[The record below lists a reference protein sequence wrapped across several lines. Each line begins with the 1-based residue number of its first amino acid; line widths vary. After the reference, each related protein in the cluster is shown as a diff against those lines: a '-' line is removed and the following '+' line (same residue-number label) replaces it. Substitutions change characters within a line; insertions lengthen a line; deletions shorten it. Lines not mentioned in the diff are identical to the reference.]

1 MPSDVLGKGKV
12 LFPEGRE
19 AVVKQAMIAAILGLC
34 LMWAADFS
42 NIAVFHNGAHDSRHS
57 IGFPCH

>member
-1 MPSDVLGKGKV
+1 MRSDQPAKDKAGS
-12 LFPEGRE
+12 PEGRE
-19 AVVKQAMIAAILGLC
+19 AVVRQAIIAAILGLC

-42 NIAVFHNGAHDSRHS
+42 NIPVFHNGAHDSRHS

>member
-1 MPSDVLGKGKV
+1 MQMHLADT
-12 LFPEGRE
+12 PERKA
-19 AVVKQAMIAAILGLC
+19 AVKHALWAVILGLC

-57 IGFPCH
+57 LGFPCH